1 MMNNANLKGYDGIFA
16 KRLRELIEIKG
27 IKHGD
32 LADKDVLNVSRQA
45 IGQYCNGTALP
56 PADKIVILAQ
66 YFNVSADYL
75 LGLSDAKTTDT
86 DLKMIVDYTGLS
98 EECIERLN
106 SLQLDLST
114 AKADRNKDNY
124 FLRSYYS
131 AQQLVQS
138 EFISVLTSTIFHN
151 AVMHL
156 LDLQLV
162 NGLPHSSDSESYLK
176 RRELIAESKAYK
188 YDIMEEVNN
197 SLNHMTDKWLKSIK
211 RTQEH
216 HERSGGNGKHTREKK

>member
-1 MMNNANLKGYDGIFA
+1 
-16 KRLRELIEIKG
+16 
-27 IKHGD
+27 
-32 LADKDVLNVSRQA
+32 
-45 IGQYCNGTALP
+45 
-56 PADKIVILAQ
+56 
-66 YFNVSADYL
+66 
-75 LGLSDAKTTDT
+75 
-86 DLKMIVDYTGLS
+86 MIVDYTGLS

-197 SLNHMTDKWLKSIK
+197 SLNHMADKWLKSIK

-216 HERSGGNGKHTREKK
+216 HERSGGNGKHKED

>member
-1 MMNNANLKGYDGIFA
+1 MNNVTENTRKMIGCRINELLAINDVKQKELAAYLSISDNIVSYFVKGTRVPNTEQI
-16 KRLRELIEIKG
+16 IK
-27 IKHGD
+27 ISK
-32 LADKDVLNVSRQA
+32 
-45 IGQYCNGTALP
+45 
-56 PADKIVILAQ
+56 
-66 YFNVSADYL
+66 YFNVSTDYL
-75 LGLSDAKTTDT
+75 LGLTDVKTTDT

-98 EECIERLN
+98 EECIKRLN
-106 SLQLDLST
+106 SLQLDLSI

-197 SLNHMTDKWLKSIK
+197 SLNHMADKWLKSIK

-216 HERSGGNGKHTREKK
+216 HERSGGNGKHKED